1 MSDATPLPLRLL
13 VASRVVAAR
22 TGASVRF
29 QALDGRYIDG
39 IARAFDATR
48 VAAQVMVEGE
58 HAGYAN
64 YAAYRYEFTAPG
76 LAVAPL
82 PAPRAASPGIAATAW
97 KLARQAWA
105 LRRETGW
112 CDLAYV
118 FMPSY
123 IGTLA
128 ALWCRLRRR
137 PYAVYLGGDWGGYSP
152 HAFRW
157 RGLRRGLLR
166 PYAWLNGR
174 LEALVVGGAA
184 LAIISGDELLRR
196 YARPGRAVV
205 RTEPLA
211 ALSAAD
217 VSDRPDTCQ
226 GTTVRLLF
234 IGALLPGKGLQF
246 LLEALVAIPNAT
258 LDVVGTGRDDARRQ
272 LDDVAARAG
281 VADRVRWIGY
291 VADPADIRAIYRAA
305 DVFVLPTLSEGA
317 PRVVWEA
324 MSQALP
330 VITTD
335 IPPIAAV
342 LTDAVDALL
351 VPPSD
356 AGAIAAAVARL
367 RDDGALRRA
376 LIARGRERA
385 RERLGRDPSAQAIAL
400 LREHVVPRVRAR

>member
-1 MSDATPLPLRLL
+1 
-13 VASRVVAAR
+13 
-22 TGASVRF
+22 
-29 QALDGRYIDG
+29 
-39 IARAFDATR
+39 
-48 VAAQVMVEGE
+48 
-58 HAGYAN
+58 
-64 YAAYRYEFTAPG
+64 
-76 LAVAPL
+76 
-82 PAPRAASPGIAATAW
+82 
-97 KLARQAWA
+97 
-105 LRRETGW
+105 
-112 CDLAYV
+112 
-118 FMPSY
+118 
-123 IGTLA
+123 
-128 ALWCRLRRR
+128 
-137 PYAVYLGGDWGGYSP
+137 
-152 HAFRW
+152 
-157 RGLRRGLLR
+157 
-166 PYAWLNGR
+166 
-174 LEALVVGGAA
+174 
-184 LAIISGDELLRR
+184 
-196 YARPGRAVV
+196 
-205 RTEPLA
+205 LA

-246 LLEALVAIPNAT
+246 LLEALVAIPDAT

-281 VADRVRWIGY
+281 VADRVRWLGY

>member
-1 MSDATPLPLRLL
+1 MPLRLL
-13 VASRVVAAR
+13 VASRVVAASDS
-22 TGASVRF
+22 GNVRF

-39 IARAFDATR
+39 IARAFEQTH
-48 VAAQVMVEGE
+48 VAAQVMVEDR
-58 HAGYAN
+58 HAGYTN
-64 YAAYRYEFTAPG
+64 YAAYRFRFTAPG
-76 LAVAPL
+76 LQVAAL
-82 PAPRAASPGIAATAW
+82 PAPRAASPGIFATAW
-97 KLARQAWA
+97 KLVRQAWA

-123 IGTLA
+123 AGTLA
-128 ALWCRLRRR
+128 ALWCRVRRR

-157 RGLRRGLLR
+157 QGFRRKLLR

-174 LEALVVGGAA
+174 LEAFVVHGAA
-184 LAIISGDELLRR
+184 LAVISGDELIRR
-196 YARPGRAVV
+196 YTRPGHAVV

-217 VSDRPDTCQ
+217 ISEREDTCQ
-226 GTTVRLLF
+226 GQIVRLLF
-234 IGALLPGKGLQF
+234 VGALLPGKGLQF
-246 LLEALVAIPNAT
+246 LLEALASIPDAT
-258 LDVVGTGRDDARRQ
+258 LDVAGAGREDARRE
-272 LDDVAARAG
+272 LEAVAERAG
-281 VADRVRWIGY
+281 VMDRVRWLGY
-291 VADPADIRAIYRAA
+291 VADPAEIREIYRAA
-305 DVFVLPTLSEGA
+305 DIFVLPTLSEGA

-342 LTDAVDALL
+342 LANDVDAVL

-356 AGAIAAAVARL
+356 AGAIATAVSRL
-367 RDDGALRRA
+367 REDPTLRRA
-376 LIARGRERA
+376 LIERGRERA

-400 LREHVVPRVRAR
+400 LREHVVPRARRR